1 MIYLQIQKDNNN
13 DRKNVM
19 VSFLKKIDGEKYII
33 REGTLEFT
41 VNIKKKIPVDSLIT
55 STSFALGEAYIDGIL
70 GIEGDL
76 YYGL

>member
-1 MIYLQIQKDNNN
+1 MTE
-13 DRKNVM
+13 KNVM
-19 VSFLKKIDGEKYII
+19 VSFLKKIDGEKYTI